1 MLAHWDEVESG
12 RAEAGHVAGLWTDL
26 GSAAGTKTA
35 GVSFRGPGL
44 IARLEDLV
52 DDDGEPR

>member
-12 RAEAGHVAGLWTDL
+12 RAEAGHIAGLWTDL
-26 GSAAGTKTA
+26 GSAAGTKTV
-35 GVSFRGPGL
+35 GVSFRGLGL
-44 IARLEDLV
+44 IARLEDLD